1 MRQTL
6 IKGHHGWL
14 PLLLLTV
21 AGFTFNTSEL
31 MPIGLLS
38 DIAADF
44 RITEARAGL
53 LITVYAWFVALLSL
67 PLTLYFANSDFRK
80 LMLGIVALFVVSHIG
95 STFATGYYSLML
107 SRIGVA
113 SAHAIFWSIAPT
125 MAVAV
130 AGKIGRAT
138 ALSVMVAG
146 GGIAL
151 VAGLPLG
158 RVLGLSAGWRMTF
171 AALGLLALIVFIG
184 LKITLPP
191 LPQEDDGESRSTI
204 LKHIIGCRPLLMIY
218 LITAVIVT
226 GHYTGYSYV
235 EPFLDKVAHMD
246 PTSITLTLCLFGVAG
261 LIGSLVMAR
270 FFSVYPR
277 QIIFAACFTLPV
289 TLFLLLPV
297 SWTSPWLLVALCIIW
312 GLGITIFNI
321 AFQNEIII
329 FSPHHSAVAMSIYS
343 GIFNLGIGMGAL
355 VGGLVVDH
363 CIIDYI
369 GLTGGTIALS
379 AALYMYFRFLPL
391 VKIK

>member
-1 MRQTL
+1 MKQTS

-14 PLLLLTV
+14 PLLLLTL

-107 SRIGVA
+107 SRVGVA
-113 SAHAIFWSIAPT
+113 SAHSIFWSIAPS

-130 AGKIGRAT
+130 AGNISRAT

-158 RVLGLSAGWRMTF
+158 RVLGLAAGWRMTF
-171 AALGLLALIVFIG
+171 AALGLLALAVFIG
-184 LKITLPP
+184 LKLTLPS
-191 LPQEDDGESRSTI
+191 LPQDNDGEPRREI
-204 LKHIIGCRPLLMIY
+204 LRHIAGCRPLLMIY

-226 GHYTGYSYV
+226 GHYTGYSYI
-235 EPFLDKVAHMD
+235 EPFLDKVSRMEPD
-246 PTSITLTLCLFGVAG
+246 MITMALSLFGVAG
-261 LIGSLVMAR
+261 LFGSLLMSR
-270 FFSVYPR
+270 WFQKYPR
-277 QIIFAACFTLPV
+277 KIIFSACFSLPV
-289 TLFLLLPV
+289 MLFLLFPV
-297 SWTSPWLLVALCIIW
+297 SCSSTWLIASLCMIW
-312 GLGITIFNI
+312 GLAITVFNI

-355 VGGLVVDH
+355 VGGIVCDNY
-363 CIIDYI
+363 IIDYI
-369 GLTGGTIALS
+369 GLVGGTIAL
-379 AALYMYFRFLPL
+379 AAAIYMYFRFLPL
-391 VKIK
+391 VE